1 MTSSASPHNTP
12 RSPQPSSDASEPP
25 STPPEQIE
33 DVQIE
38 ASPAHQR
45 DLHQKKRR
53 RSSAA
58 SSVHADDPL
67 SSSPFSGDSGDEETI
82 PQVFETADDGSDS
95 SDSDDKDLVED
106 ETVTNVDGDENTV
119 HSTGSTG
126 SSGRLEAA
134 LQQAAKQAGTQG
146 IEFDEHGDITME
158 MADDEVT
165 DAFKPWLKEQQTEQ
179 PARDPS
185 ALLDQENVN
194 PFSPAFKA
202 NVVQNYRDEEDD
214 GTMDMTEAVGGIIP
228 AVDDSQTSPRRR
240 RRKSVAA
247 PKRRRSSAGRR
258 RSSGGASNQSDDQ
271 TMDLT
276 TAIGGI
282 QGDNL
287 RVDEDSADE
296 DEELTMEF
304 TNIIGGVVQTTNK
317 TNDSQPDGL
326 NEQQNRRQSTDSAN
340 GEEDMDFT
348 YADGGILLPS
358 ITERTEPPE
367 DETMQMDV
375 TTAIGAIL
383 PNELRTRD
391 RGEGKALMELETDA
405 GQLSAVSPFHNG
417 SAQKPMGAG
426 LLDERPLPALR
437 TKETASPPRNGSAQE
452 PSGAGSFEQRPLPV
466 PSGKGAEKERR
477 EGRAL
482 LELETNAGQLPNA
495 SPLNDGSAQK
505 PLGAG
510 LLDEKPLPAPSGKG
524 AASPFHDGSAQK
536 PLGAGL
542 LDERPLP
549 AHSSRAAIAS
559 EAGSPSIAA
568 IQYRSSARKSSG
580 KRPSLTPTSRQP
592 TPNKNPGTPSKQ
604 LTPQPIRPTTPGKT
618 PPAKNIS
625 MRSVSPKKLFE
636 AEISSARKAVKDST
650 PRSGSHKSL
659 FHHDPETGKATP
671 RVVLKPRRRR
681 SSGLGADREGLGSPQ
696 VTALLDRRTSIG
708 ENAKAFVAN
717 SNASAGVRFEDPRS
731 MEQEIDRERAEEQRK
746 EDGRGIL
753 EDEADVPNAKEEQDV
768 TANLKDMI
776 ESLTPQKK
784 KLKGRKSLHVGAAR
798 GLLGKRPAELDADE
812 DDNGSP
818 ATFKNREGSPVKK
831 IRLPAPP
838 SKSATTGRAS
848 RSNRLSLAETSGNA
862 SFSTPSGV
870 QSPNKQNT
878 TPKEQTRFKNAEA
891 NSPAK
896 ITPFEEMI
904 QGGGKAVEPSDEED
918 RIQLQDFLNLTN
930 IRFME
935 LTTTKRRHTIAPNAL
950 VDQSA
955 RKPYQGEAH
964 QPEVANDLENCVVA
978 GACTVPM
985 LELYQHVS
993 LNWPW
998 ALYVLTRV

>member
-1 MTSSASPHNTP
+1 MASAASPYNTP

-25 STPPEQIE
+25 STPPEQVE
-33 DVQIE
+33 DIQIE

-45 DLHQKKRR
+45 ELHQKKRR

-58 SSVHADDPL
+58 SSVHGDDPL
-67 SSSPFSGDSGDEETI
+67 SSSPFSSDTGDEET
-82 PQVFETADDGSDS
+82 PSQAFEAPDEGSDS

-106 ETVTNVDGDENTV
+106 ETVTNIDGDENTI

-179 PARDPS
+179 SARDPS
-185 ALLDQENVN
+185 AFLDQENIN

-202 NVVQNYRDEEDD
+202 NVVQKYQDEEDD
-214 GTMDMTEAVGGIIP
+214 GTMDMTEAIGGIVP
-228 AVDDSQTSPRRR
+228 AVSDSQPSPKRR

-247 PKRRRSSAGRR
+247 PKKRRSSAGRR

-287 RVDEDSADE
+287 NADADSADE
-296 DEELTMEF
+296 DEELTMDF
-304 TNIIGGVVQTTNK
+304 TNIIGGVVQTTDK
-317 TNDSQPDGL
+317 PSDSQPDGS
-326 NEQQNRRQSTDSAN
+326 NEQENRRQSNGSASD
-340 GEEDMDFT
+340 EEEMDFT

-375 TTAIGAIL
+375 TAAIGAVL
-383 PNELRTRD
+383 PNELSTRD
-391 RGEGKALMELETDA
+391 RVKGKALMELETDA
-405 GQLSAVSPFHNG
+405 GQLPTVSPFHNGSTQKPMGAGLLDERPLPALRSKEAASPLRNGPAQETFGAVPMNRSPLPVPSGKEADTERREGKASTELETDASQLSSASPFHDGLAQKPLGAGLLDERPLPALSGREAASPFHDG

-426 LLDERPLPALR
+426 LLDERPLPA
-437 TKETASPPRNGSAQE
+437 
-452 PSGAGSFEQRPLPV
+452 
-466 PSGKGAEKERR
+466 
-477 EGRAL
+477 
-482 LELETNAGQLPNA
+482 
-495 SPLNDGSAQK
+495 
-505 PLGAG
+505 
-510 LLDEKPLPAPSGKG
+510 
-524 AASPFHDGSAQK
+524 
-536 PLGAGL
+536 
-542 LDERPLP
+542 
-549 AHSSRAAIAS
+549 HSSRAAMTS

-568 IQYRSSARKSSG
+568 IQNRSSARKSFG
-580 KRPSLTPTSRQP
+580 KRPSLTPKSRQP

-625 MRSVSPKKLFE
+625 MRSASPKKLFE
-636 AEISSARKAVKDST
+636 AEISSARKAMKDST
-650 PRSGSHKSL
+650 PGSGSNDSL
-659 FHHDPETGKATP
+659 FHYDPKTGKATP
-671 RVVLKPRRRR
+671 KVVLKPRRRR
-681 SSGLGADREGLGSPQ
+681 SSGLGADRERLGSPQ
-696 VTALLDRRTSIG
+696 VTALLDRRASIG

-717 SNASAGVRFEDPRS
+717 GNQSAGVRFEDPRS
-731 MEQEIDRERAEEQRK
+731 MELEIDQERAEEQRK

-753 EDEADVPNAKEEQDV
+753 EDEADVPNPKEEQDV

-812 DDNGSP
+812 DDSGSP

-838 SKSATTGRAS
+838 TKSATTGRAT
-848 RSNRLSLAETSGNA
+848 RSTRLSLAETSGNA
-862 SFSTPSGV
+862 SFSTPSGGH
-870 QSPNKQNT
+870 SPKKLNT
-878 TPKEQTRFKNAEA
+878 TPKDQTRFKNAEA
-891 NSPAK
+891 NSLVK

-904 QGGGKAVEPSDEED
+904 EGGGKTVEPSDEED

-955 RKPYQGEAH
+955 LNPAQGDAN
-964 QPEVANDLENCVVA
+964 QSEVANDLEKCVVA

-993 LNWPW
+993 LS
-998 ALYVLTRV
+998 

>member
-1 MTSSASPHNTP
+1 M
-12 RSPQPSSDASEPP
+12 
-25 STPPEQIE
+25 
-33 DVQIE
+33 
-38 ASPAHQR
+38 
-45 DLHQKKRR
+45 
-53 RSSAA
+53 
-58 SSVHADDPL
+58 
-67 SSSPFSGDSGDEETI
+67 SSSPFSSDSGNDETSS
-82 PQVFETADDGSDS
+82 QAFETADEGSDS

-106 ETVTNVDGDENTV
+106 ETVTNVDGDENTI

-146 IEFDEHGDITME
+146 IAFDEHGDITME

-179 PARDPS
+179 PARDPT
-185 ALLDQENVN
+185 AFLDQENIN

-202 NVVQNYRDEEDD
+202 NVVQRYQDEEDD

-228 AVDDSQTSPRRR
+228 AIGDSQPSPKRR

-247 PKRRRSSAGRR
+247 PKKRRSSAGRR

-271 TMDLT
+271 TMDMT

-282 QGDNL
+282 QGGNL
-287 RVDEDSADE
+287 HVDAESADE

-304 TNIIGGVVQTTNK
+304 TNIIGGVVQTTDK
-317 TNDSQPDGL
+317 ASDSQLDGS
-326 NEQQNRRQSTDSAN
+326 NEPGNRRRSTDSAN
-340 GEEDMDFT
+340 GEEEMDFT

-375 TTAIGAIL
+375 TAAIGAIL
-383 PNELRTRD
+383 PNELNTRD
-391 RGEGKALMELETDA
+391 RAEAKALMELETDA
-405 GQLSAVSPFHNG
+405 GQLPTVSPFHNG

-426 LLDERPLPALR
+426 LLDERPLPALQS
-437 TKETASPPRNGSAQE
+437 KEAASPLKNVSAQE
-452 PSGAGSFEQRPLPV
+452 PSGAVSVNQKPLPV
-466 PSGKGAEKERR
+466 PSGKGADKARR
-477 EGRAL
+477 EGEAL
-482 LELETNAGQLPNA
+482 SELETGASQLA
-495 SPLNDGSAQK
+495 S
-505 PLGAG
+505 
-510 LLDEKPLPAPSGKG
+510 
-524 AASPFHDGSAQK
+524 ASPFHDGLAQK

-549 AHSSRAAIAS
+549 ALSGREAASPFHDGSAQKPMGAGLLDERPLPTHSSTAAMAS
-559 EAGSPSIAA
+559 ETGSPSIAA
-568 IQYRSSARKSSG
+568 MQNRSSARKSFG
-580 KRPSLTPTSRQP
+580 KRSSLTPKSRQP

-625 MRSVSPKKLFE
+625 MRSASPKKLFE
-636 AEISSARKAVKDST
+636 AEISSARKAIKDST
-650 PRSGSHKSL
+650 PGSGSNDSL
-659 FHHDPETGKATP
+659 FHYDPKTGKATP
-671 RVVLKPRRRR
+671 KVVLKPRRRR

-696 VTALLDRRTSIG
+696 VTTLLDRRASIG

-717 SNASAGVRFEDPRS
+717 GNAYASVRFEDPRS
-731 MEQEIDRERAEEQRK
+731 MEQEIDQQRAEEQRK
-746 EDGRGIL
+746 EDGKGIL
-753 EDEADVPNAKEEQDV
+753 EDEADGANPKEEQDL
-768 TANLKDMI
+768 TANLKDKI

-812 DDNGSP
+812 DDSGSP

-831 IRLPAPP
+831 IKLPAPP
-838 SKSATTGRAS
+838 TKSATTGRAT
-848 RSNRLSLAETSGNA
+848 RSTRLSLAETSGNA
-862 SFSTPSGV
+862 SFSISSGIH
-870 QSPNKQNT
+870 SPKKFNT
-878 TPKEQTRFKNAEA
+878 TPKDQTRFKNAKA
-891 NSPAK
+891 DSPVK
-896 ITPFEEMI
+896 FTPFEEMI
-904 QGGGKAVEPSDEED
+904 EGDGKAAEPSDEED

-955 RKPYQGEAH
+955 LKPSQGDAN
-964 QPEVANDLENCVVA
+964 QSEVANDLEKCVVA

-993 LNWPW
+993 R
-998 ALYVLTRV
+998 T